1 MYATLTQNGNIV
13 ATGFTPVA
21 FPVTS
26 GQSYVVSVSDYGS
39 NYFNHYSN
47 GFTVRSIPVTAN
59 SSTTSLTAIF
69 TTTPQTPPTTNYSI
83 TVNSHD
89 MNGTALT
96 GFYVDLRVNGNHIE
110 STFTPG
116 TLANLQPGVQYQVVI
131 YWFGNYYFRDFS
143 NGNLNRYALV
153 TLNTTAGQNTV
164 TLNAL
169 YQSVP
174 ASKAATLNILAQLTN
189 GTQIGTTF
197 NNTGYIQHTP
207 GMWLTV
213 TPPGTTTPFTGTFTG
228 GSILPFVLMN
238 DQTYTVSMTPSYNG
252 YTFAYWKDTG
262 STNPVRAIALN
273 GDASYIAV
281 YNYVAP
287 A

>member
-1 MYATLTQNGNIV
+1 V
-13 ATGFTPVA
+13 S

-26 GQSYVVSVSDYGS
+26 GQNYIVTVSDYGS
-39 NYFNHYSN
+39 TYFNHYSN

-59 SSTTSLTAIF
+59 SSTTALTAIY
-69 TTTPQTPPTTNYSI
+69 TTTPQTPPSTDYSI

-89 MNGTALT
+89 LNGTALN

-110 STFTPG
+110 GAFTSG
-116 TLANLQPGVQYQVVI
+116 TLSNLQPGVQYQVVI

-143 NGNLNRYALV
+143 NGDLNRYELV

-169 YQSVP
+169 YQYVP
-174 ASKAATLNILAQLTN
+174 PAKAATLNILAQLTN

-228 GSILPFVLMN
+228 GSILPFVLIN
-238 DQTYTVSMTPSYNG
+238 DQTYTVQMTPSYNG
-252 YTFAYWKDTG
+252 YTFAYWKDSG

-273 GDASYIAV
+273 GNASYTAV
-281 YNYVAP
+281 YTYAAP
-287 A
+287 V